1 MTELVFK
8 IIGLGLLISVAH
20 QILMK
25 SGRDE
30 QAMLLTLAGIVTVVM
45 LLIGEISELLTVMED
60 LFGL

>member
-1 MTELVFK
+1 MAELVIK
-8 IIGLGLLISVAH
+8 IIGMGLLVSVAH

-30 QAMLLTLAGIVTVVM
+30 QAMLVTLAGIVAVVLV
-45 LLIGEISELLTVMED
+45 LLGEIRTLFDTIEE

>member
-30 QAMLLTLAGIVTVVM
+30 QAMLLTLSGIVAVVM
-45 LLIGEISELLTVMED
+45 LLIGEIAELLNMMED

>member
-1 MTELVFK
+1 MVFK
-8 IIGLGLLISVAH
+8 IIGMGLLISIAH

-30 QAMLLTLAGIVTVVM
+30 QAMLLTLSGIVAVVA
-45 LLIGEISELLTVMED
+45 LLLDEIVSLLQTIEE

>member
-1 MTELVFK
+1 MSEMVFK
-8 IIGLGLLISVAH
+8 IIGMGLLISIAH

-30 QAMLLTLAGIVTVVM
+30 QAMLLTLSGIVAVVA
-45 LLIGEISELLTVMED
+45 LLLDEIVSLLQTIEE

>member
-1 MTELVFK
+1 MSEMVFK
-8 IIGLGLLISVAH
+8 IIGLGLLISIAH

-30 QAMLLTLAGIVTVVM
+30 QAMLLTLSGIVAVVA
-45 LLIGEISELLTVMED
+45 LLLDEIVSLLQTIEE